1 MIGLLYGEIEE
12 LSLDSILLVC
22 SGVGYGI
29 QVSQNTMEHCK
40 QHSNIRLYTKM
51 IVREDNISL
60 IGFFEKSEKELF
72 EQLTSV
78 SKIGPKVGLSIL
90 STYQVDQ
97 IKSYIVTANIEKL
110 SKVSGVGKKTAE
122 RIVLELKDKI
132 SHFEIDNDAIE
143 IASPI
148 NQTEDDAIEAL
159 VSLGFSKNES
169 YDAVQKVKQQ
179 YTAQSLDELI
189 PLALSKL
196 SKV

>member
-12 LSLDSILLVC
+12 LTLDSILLVC
-22 SGVGYGI
+22 NGVGYEI
-29 QVSQNTMEHCK
+29 QVSKNTLKHCK
-40 QHSNIRLYTKM
+40 QHSTMKLYTKM

-60 IGFFEKSEKELF
+60 VGFFEKSEKELF

-110 SKVSGVGKKTAE
+110 SKVTGLGKKTAE

-132 SHFEIDNDAIE
+132 SYFEIENNIIDTVA
-143 IASPI
+143 PV
-148 NQTEDDAIEAL
+148 NQIEDDTIDAL

-169 YDAVQKVKQQ
+169 YDAVQKVKQEH
-179 YTAQSLDELI
+179 TVQSLDELI
-189 PLALSKL
+189 SLSLSKL

>member
-12 LSLDSILLVC
+12 LSLDSVLLVC
-22 SGVGYGI
+22 SGVGYEI

-78 SKIGPKVGLSIL
+78 SKIGPK
-90 STYQVDQ
+90 VDQ

>member
-12 LSLDSILLVC
+12 LTLDGILLVC
-22 SGVGYGI
+22 NGVGYEI
-29 QVSQNTMEHCK
+29 QVSQNTLQHCK
-40 QHSNIRLYTKM
+40 QHGTIRLYTKM

-60 IGFFEKSEKELF
+60 VGFFEKSEKELF

-78 SKIGPKVGLSIL
+78 SIIGPKVGLSIL

-110 SKVSGVGKKTAE
+110 SKVSGLGKKTAE

-132 SHFEIDNDAIE
+132 THFEIDNDAIN
-143 IASPI
+143 IDTPI
-148 NQTEDDAIEAL
+148 NQIEDDAIDAL

-169 YDAVQKVKQQ
+169 YDAVKKAKHQQ
-179 YTAQSLDELI
+179 TAQSLDELI

>member
-22 SGVGYGI
+22 SGVGYEI

-90 STYQVDQ
+90 STIKQ
-97 IKSYIVTANIEKL
+97 IKSNPISLLQI
-110 SKVSGVGKKTAE
+110 
-122 RIVLELKDKI
+122 LK
-132 SHFEIDNDAIE
+132 S
-143 IASPI
+143 SPKYP
-148 NQTEDDAIEAL
+148 E
-159 VSLGFSKNES
+159 
-169 YDAVQKVKQQ
+169 
-179 YTAQSLDELI
+179 
-189 PLALSKL
+189 
-196 SKV
+196 